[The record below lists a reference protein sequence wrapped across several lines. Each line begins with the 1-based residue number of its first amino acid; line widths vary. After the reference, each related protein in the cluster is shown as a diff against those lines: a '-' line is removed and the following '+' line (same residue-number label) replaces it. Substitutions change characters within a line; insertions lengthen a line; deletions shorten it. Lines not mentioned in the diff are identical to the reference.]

1 MCVCHVGVNTDVV
14 KVDKGNS
21 IHLQFEDKSVN
32 IDDVQQGSLDETKNE
47 VAHLKQENVPLRE
60 KLLKVTSPVVRM
72 EGDDDQT
79 CFLTG
84 LPSYAV
90 FASLFQ
96 WWYQPH

>member
-1 MCVCHVGVNTDVV
+1 M
-14 KVDKGNS
+14 
-21 IHLQFEDKSVN
+21 
-32 IDDVQQGSLDETKNE
+32 
-47 VAHLKQENVPLRE
+47 AHLKQENVPLKE
-60 KLLKVTSPVVRM
+60 KPLKVTSPVVRM

-79 CFLTG
+79 RFLTG